1 MAHNGA
7 TSELGPAMPAARSAT
22 AEEVNAPAR
31 LTAVR
36 PAEES
41 LPWEGYRVAAIVPC
55 HNEAGAVA
63 KVVKDLHEHVP
74 GIEVYVY
81 DNCSTDSTAD
91 EAREAGAIV
100 RHELLKG
107 KGNVVRRAFAD
118 IDADVYL
125 MVDGDDTYDAASAPE
140 LIRTLIEGRF
150 DHVLGVREQVEPGSS
165 AYRPNHELGNRVLNS
180 VVRVAFGSNVGDM
193 LSGYRA
199 FSRRFVKSFPAISRE
214 FEIETELTVHTL
226 SLRTPTMSVPVG
238 FRERAAGTESKL
250 RTYRDGTRILAL
262 ILNLVRHE
270 RPDRLLRSDRA
281 AQPGAVGGARH
292 PGARHLRRV
301 RHGAAAAHADVLHR
315 AGAGRLPGD
324 DRRAD
329 PRRHAQDPPRAQPAG
344 LPAARL
350 PRRLLTRGSGGL
362 DRLDHR
368 ASLG

>member
-7 TSELGPAMPAARSAT
+7 TSELSTAMPGARSAT
-22 AEEVNAPAR
+22 GERSAPAR

-36 PAEES
+36 PTEEP

-63 KVVKDLHEHVP
+63 KVVKDLHAHVP

-100 RHELLKG
+100 RHEQLKG

-150 DHVLGVREQVEPGSS
+150 DHVLGVREQLEESSS
-165 AYRPNHELGNRVLNS
+165 AYRPNHELGNRVLNK
-180 VVRVAFGSNVGDM
+180 VVHVAFGTDVGDM

-199 FSRRFVKSFPAISRE
+199 FSRRFVKSFPAVSRE

-238 FRERAAGTESKL
+238 FRERAQGTESKL
-250 RTYRDGTRILAL
+250 RTYRDGSRILGL
-262 ILNLVRHE
+262 ILTLLRHE
-270 RPDRLLRSDRA
+270 RPIA
-281 AQPGAVGGARH
+281 FYGAIAMLSLVLSVGLGI
-292 PGARHLRRV
+292 P
-301 RHGAAAAHADVLHR
+301 VLTTYVES
-315 AGAGRLPGD
+315 GMVPRLPTLMSSIGLGLV
-324 DRRAD
+324 ACL
-329 PRRHAQDPPRAQPAG
+329 AMTAG
-344 LPAARL
+344 LILDGMRKTRHELSRL
-350 PRRLLTRGSGGL
+350 AYLQHGSLSG
-362 DRLDHR
+362 
-368 ASLG
+368 S